1 LWGIIKFLVV
11 IVLVCVVLVF
21 IGKDAKWDIGVKF
34 KIQKFEKLKKDNVG
48 LMCVRR
54 NRWE

>member
-11 IVLVCVVLVF
+11 IVFVWVVLVF
-21 IGKDAKWDIGVKF
+21 IGKDAKWDIEAKF
-34 KIQKFEKLKKDNVG
+34 KILNFEKLKENNVG

-54 NRWE
+54 NRW